1 MDNVKLAFSIFAIVV
16 IAAIIYLL
24 VDYYKHTS
32 SHESYTHASVGA
44 DTDADAHNSGGQEAA
59 DDTATI
65 VLFYSDS
72 CGHCK
77 AMKDDWDTM
86 KRNLPSNVGVAEI
99 NASDEEIISQE
110 DIDGYPTIRLY
121 IKATGEKIEYEGD
134 RSAASLLRFVETR
147 GRED

>member
-1 MDNVKLAFSIFAIVV
+1 MDNVKLAVSIFAVVV

-32 SHESYTHASVGA
+32 SHKSHEAYGHDHVSEEVDSQSNSSGAS
-44 DTDADAHNSGGQEAA
+44 
-59 DDTATI
+59 DTATI

-99 NASDEEIISQE
+99 NANDEEIVSQE